1 MLLLLVV
8 ANRKQEDKKRTS
20 SHSYRQPFCVE
31 SDDEKNEVIFVGPL
45 FVLNDC
51 GDISVLADAFSKFS
65 ILWNS

>member
-51 GDISVLADAFSKFS
+51 GDVSVVLAKDALFS